1 MFIETTTGGYYD
13 SSGEQHVRRA
23 LFLILVQRD
32 YFKDADGNYLS
43 PSDRPDGYTDI
54 RAIVRKVA
62 LHQFG
67 HWMMG
72 SARVKGERIS
82 ISGAYGS
89 DGNTCTVSEKVFQE
103 AVPLPAELYD
113 AWNKGEGW
121 NSAGSEAPLMRTWAT
136 ENLDTLYRVK
146 RRKS

>member
-1 MFIETTTGGYYD
+1 MFIETARGRYGSD
-13 SSGEQHVRRA
+13 GSQHSGRA

-32 YFKDADGNYLS
+32 YFKDAEGNYLS
-43 PSDRPDGYTDI
+43 PKDRPDGYTEI

-62 LHQFG
+62 LHQCG

-103 AVPLPAELYD
+103 SIPLPKELYD

-121 NSAGSEAPLMRTWAT
+121 NGAGSEAPMMRTWAT
-136 ENLDTLYRVK
+136 DNLDRLYRVK
-146 RRKS
+146 TRKS